1 MLQKLFEKFQETYKP
16 FDASL
21 GTFYPPDLKE
31 LEKILEINEL
41 GQEHGQNNRPAAN
54 AKKKDSVSQS
64 IDHAMNLIISEGRQN
79 Y

>member
-41 GQEHGQNNRPAAN
+41 GQSM
-54 AKKKDSVSQS
+54 AKTTDLPQMQRKRTRSAS
-64 IDHAMNLIISEGRQN
+64 LLTT
-79 Y
+79 